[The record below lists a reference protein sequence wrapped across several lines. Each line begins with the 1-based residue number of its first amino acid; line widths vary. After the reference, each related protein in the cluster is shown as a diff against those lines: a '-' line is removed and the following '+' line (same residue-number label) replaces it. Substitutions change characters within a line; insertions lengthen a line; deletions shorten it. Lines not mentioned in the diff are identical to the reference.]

1 MKAIVRKEVLRSEAI
16 AISDGKGKKISYR
29 ELGEKAEKLASHI
42 KERSLVFLLC
52 DHQMETLELIYMT
65 LYLNRV
71 PLLLSADIDDKL
83 LDNLISLYRPS
94 YIYCSKSHKKA
105 GIYTSCPGMDLD
117 SHVLLKTD
125 YDKCDIHPD
134 VALLLSTSGTT
145 GSAKL
150 VKISYN
156 NLYDNSE
163 YVDRHLAMESG
174 QRGLSP
180 LPVNHTYG
188 LAFCLWHWHCGATL
202 YVSDEMVIGKN
213 FRELFIRAKIN
224 NFAAT
229 PYVYDMLK
237 RVCFW
242 DEQTME
248 HLNYAMSGGGQ
259 MSEQNQIELVGLM
272 KGKFWIMYGQTEC
285 TCIIAGMNFD
295 VNSIKRRAVGKA
307 FDNMEPTID
316 GDTGELI
323 IKSKSVCLGYA
334 SCREDLANGD
344 ENHGIMHTGDV
355 AHIDE
360 DGCIYLH
367 GRLTRYVKILDKRV
381 SLEDIEQYLC
391 NEFPDMEFACAGR
404 DNYIVIGYTGTELD
418 RGNAVKTI
426 LDRSMKI
433 PKKWIICCWMAEI
446 PRYDTGKINYRKIEE
461 MADGHQK

>member
-16 AISDGKGKKISYR
+16 AISNGKEKISYK
-29 ELGEKAEKLASHI
+29 ELAEKAEKLASHI
-42 KERSLVFLLC
+42 EERSLLFLLC
-52 DHQMETLELIYMT
+52 DHQMETLELIYMM

-83 LDNLISLYRPS
+83 LDNLISLYHPC

-105 GIYTSCPGMDLD
+105 GIYMPCQDLKLD
-117 SHVLLKTD
+117 SHVLLKSEFEK
-125 YDKCDIHPD
+125 YNIHQD

-150 VKISYN
+150 VKLSYE

-163 YVDRHLAMESG
+163 YADRHLAMESG

-202 YVSDEMVIGKN
+202 YVSSDEMVIGQN
-213 FRELFIRAKIN
+213 FRKLFIRSKIN

-229 PYVYDMLK
+229 PFVYDMLK
-237 RVCFW
+237 KVCFW

-248 HLNYAMSGGGQ
+248 NLNYAMSGGGQ
-259 MSEQNQIELVGLM
+259 MSEQNQTELVKLM
-272 KGKFWIMYGQTEC
+272 KGKFWIGYGQTEC
-285 TCIIAGMNFD
+285 TCIIAGINFD
-295 VNSIKRRAVGKA
+295 INSIKLKTVGKV
-307 FDNMEPTID
+307 FENMEPTID
-316 GDTGELI
+316 GGTGELI

-334 SCREDLANGD
+334 NCWEDLAKGD
-344 ENHGIMHTGDV
+344 ENQGIMYTGDV

-381 SLEDIEQYLC
+381 SLEDLEQYLY
-391 NEFPDMEFACAGR
+391 NEFPDAEFACVGR
-404 DNYIVIGYTGTELD
+404 DNYIVIAYTGTELD
-418 RGNAVKTI
+418 RGNAVKTL
-426 LDRSMKI
+426 LDQSMKI
-433 PKKWIICCWMAEI
+433 PKKYITCCWMEEI
-446 PRYDTGKINYRKIEE
+446 PRYDTGKVNYKKIEDIV
-461 MADGHQK
+461 DGY